1 MADSKCS
8 FDHAARLSTMGSQE
22 NYTQSV
28 ARRICC
34 LYDRIIGSLCQDGF
48 DPFGDTR

>member
-1 MADSKCS
+1 MLDSWYS
-8 FDHAARLSTMGSQE
+8 LDHAACLSTVGSQT

-48 DPFGDTR
+48 DPFGDR